1 MCTCISKVNEKLAE
15 YNGMLEFNFLADPP
29 RAMVSVCKA
38 KSRGK
43 KPPLMEATFCPFC
56 GDRYRNGRTNVTNIA
71 NAA

>member
-1 MCTCISKVNEKLAE
+1 MCKCFERVNEKLAD

-43 KPPLMEATFCPFC
+43 KPPLMEATYCPFC
-56 GDRYRNGRTNVTNIA
+56 GGRYRDKRISVTKIA
-71 NAA
+71 DAA